1 MCGSH
6 TYGGVNK
13 QKDVGDIN
21 TPVAIATWTKELGST
36 LENKLIDNFLANP
49 GQRTHFEKLHNA
61 QEKLKYIN
69 GIITKFYA
77 DKIANAYQN
86 DNIALAQEIE
96 KEMMSFFGVASQMI
110 FWKKTNWEA

>member
-6 TYGGVNK
+6 SYGGINK
-13 QKDVGDIN
+13 QKDVEKIA
-21 TPVAIATWTKELGST
+21 TPAIATSTQELGST
-36 LENKLIDNFLANP
+36 LENKLIEKFLDNP

-69 GIITKFYA
+69 NLITKHYA
-77 DKIANAYQN
+77 DEIANAYQN
-86 DNIALAQEIE
+86 GDTTWAKEIE

-110 FWKKTNWEA
+110 FWNTTSPEA